1 MRKGSALAYSL
12 QSFVELMDHGIVS
25 WDILEI
31 PFINKV
37 ASYVN
42 NQSVSLDTNII
53 EAALSILENIVLN
66 SSGKYAQVE
75 KEVTF
80 PNLVMHL
87 QSTSPQ
93 IQQNAIALI
102 NALFLKAD
110 TSKRRAVSATLQ
122 SKQVRNVFLTNVIKS
137 SGQVRCTDILYIKII
152 FLPIEIQWKSSGNLL
167 VF

>member
-1 MRKGSALAYSL
+1 MEGEKYKGNALAYSL

-25 WDILEI
+25 WDILET

-42 NQSVSLDTNII
+42 NQAVIQDTNII
-53 EAALSILENIVLN
+53 EASLSILENIVLN
-66 SSGKYAQVE
+66 SSGKYGQVE

-87 QSTSPQ
+87 QSARPQ

-110 TSKRRAVSATLQ
+110 LSKRRAVAATLQ
-122 SKQVRNVFLTNVIKS
+122 SKQVRNVFLTNIIQS
-137 SGQVRCTDILYIKII
+137 TGQV
-152 FLPIEIQWKSSGNLL
+152 
-167 VF
+167 

>member
-1 MRKGSALAYSL
+1 MAYCL
-12 QSFVELMDHGIVS
+12 QSFVELMDHGILS
-25 WDILEI
+25 WDILEA

-42 NQSVSLDTNII
+42 NQAVAIDSNVIKAS
-53 EAALSILENIVLN
+53 LSILESIVLN
-66 SSGKYAQVE
+66 STSKCSQVE

-87 QSTSPQ
+87 QNMNSQ

-110 TSKRRAVSATLQ
+110 MAKRRHVASTLQ
-122 SKQVRNVFLTNVIKS
+122 SKTVRNVFLTNVIQS
-137 SGQVRCTDILYIKII
+137 TGQVSKMCT
-152 FLPIEIQWKSSGNLL
+152 
-167 VF
+167 